1 MWANYLYDLNGTELV
16 GFDVGLCTMTPAV
29 NNTGSLYELCN
40 IIHYFNNG
48 TDQVMLNG
56 ANNFNNQVRL
66 LQLQRKQCVAHH
78 DASRSVATT
87 DKVVLHPMREHGSC
101 CSSSTAQEEPQP
113 YAVVGGVGAYNGAS
127 GTCTIQTDAV
137 SLNAIYVCDFWTPNY
152 ASY

>member
-56 ANNFNNQVRL
+56 ANNFNTQVRR
-66 LQLQRKQCVAHH
+66 LQRKQCDSHH
-78 DASRSVATT
+78 D
-87 DKVVLHPMREHGSC
+87 SC
-101 CSSSTAQEEPQP
+101 
-113 YAVVGGVGAYNGAS
+113 GH
-127 GTCTIQTDAV
+127 
-137 SLNAIYVCDFWTPNY
+137 
-152 ASY
+152 